1 MRSLP
6 IPRAALAVACLFSV
20 PASALAQMYELVGT
34 RAQGMGGAFVAVADD
49 ATATWWNPA
58 GLASGAYGSVVFE
71 QSETTDP
78 ELFTPGGPAARGD
91 TTGFAMVFPSLG
103 LSYYRLRVNELHPI
117 SPIAAEPGGRQE
129 EGATGTDLRA
139 LALSEYGVTFGQSLG
154 SHLVLATKLKLLRGG
169 QTGGE
174 VAGLEDGFDRVD
186 ELDIDVE
193 NEPALDIGVMASLGN
208 VRLGL
213 SMKNLREPSFGEGAD
228 EIELRRRA
236 RAGVAFLM
244 GRSGPISLTL
254 AFDADLTK
262 GVTPLGEVRYAA
274 GGAEA
279 WLFSRR
285 VGLRGGVSVDTVG
298 ELTTS
303 TSAGASIGLGR
314 GFYAQG
320 AATFGSDE
328 AREGWSLGV
337 GVTF

>member
-1 MRSLP
+1 
-6 IPRAALAVACLFSV
+6 
-20 PASALAQMYELVGT
+20 MYELVGT
-34 RAQGMGGAFVAVADD
+34 RAQGMAGAFVAVADD

-58 GLASGAYGSVVFE
+58 GLASGSYASVVFE

-78 ELFTPGGPAARGD
+78 ELFPPGGPAARGGA
-91 TTGFAMVFPSLG
+91 TGFAMVLPSLG
-103 LSYYRLRVNELHPI
+103 VSYYRLRVNELHPI
-117 SPIAAEPGGRQE
+117 SPTAAEPGNRQE
-129 EGATGTDLRA
+129 EGATATHLRG

-154 SHLVLATKLKLLRGG
+154 SHLVIATKLKLLRAG
-169 QTGGE
+169 QAGAD
-174 VAGLEDGFDRVD
+174 VAGLDAGFDRAD
-186 ELDIDVE
+186 ELEVDVE

-213 SMKNLREPSFGEGAD
+213 SLKNLREPSFGEGAD

-244 GRSGPISLTL
+244 GRSGPVSLTI
-254 AFDADLTK
+254 AFDGDLTK
-262 GVTPLGEVRYAA
+262 GMTPLGEVRYAA

-279 WLFSRR
+279 WLFNRR
-285 VGLRGGVSVDTVG
+285 VGLRGGISVDTVG

-303 TSAGASIGLGR
+303 TSAGASIGLGK
-314 GFYAQG
+314 GLYAQG

-328 AREGWSLGV
+328 SREGWSLGV